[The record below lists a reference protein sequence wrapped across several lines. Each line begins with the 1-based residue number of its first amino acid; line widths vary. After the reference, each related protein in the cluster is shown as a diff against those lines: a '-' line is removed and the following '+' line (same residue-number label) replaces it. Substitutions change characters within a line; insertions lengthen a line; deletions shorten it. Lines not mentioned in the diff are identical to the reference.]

1 MTEGT
6 AFETGNAAD
15 PARGFV
21 NVGSRVVSDLGFL
34 TVTVRDIRVPTGEVV
49 ERIVVEHPGAV
60 GVVPLID
67 DDIILIEQY
76 RAPMERSVLEIPA
89 GKLDTEPPDPL
100 LTAQRELEEE
110 VGYTAGTLTLL
121 TEVWTAVGFTNE
133 RISLYLGEDLEP
145 GVRTPIGHEE
155 MAATVVRMP
164 FASALDMVV
173 SGDISDA
180 KSVAGILLAARRG
193 PS

>member
-1 MTEGT
+1 M
-6 AFETGNAAD
+6 
-15 PARGFV
+15 
-21 NVGSRVVSDLGFL
+21 SD
-34 TVTVRDIRVPTGEVV
+34 VRVPTGEVV
-49 ERIVVEHPGAV
+49 ERVVVNHPGAV
-60 GVVPLID
+60 GVVPLIGD
-67 DDIILIEQY
+67 DVILIEQY
-76 RAPMERSVLEIPA
+76 RAPMERAVLEIPA

-110 VGYTAGTLTLL
+110 VGYTAGKLTLL

-133 RISLYLGEDLEP
+133 RISLFLGEDLAP

-155 MAATVVRMP
+155 TAANVVRMP
-164 FASALDMVV
+164 FAKAVAMVV
-173 SGDISDA
+173 AGEISDA